1 MARLDVSQFHWETYT
16 LGTSS
21 LRWLTTPKRKI
32 KNFPFFGDVPHPL
45 DFSNGKVRPSC
56 YFGKSRTSVYEWRH
70 HNKNSKTFL
79 PWLQAPIKILSGKTE
94 QSDDPIF
101 VSRMRNAEACITENH
116 HELARGENQK
126 KASEKGAK
134 WGFLGCFSL
143 YLLLR
148 DNFDFENVVVAL
160 VG

>member
-1 MARLDVSQFHWETYT
+1 MLFRKAERVSTSDDTTIKFQN
-16 LGTSS
+16 LSSLITSS
-21 LRWLTTPKRKI
+21 HKNPKW
-32 KNFPFFGDVPHPL
+32 
-45 DFSNGKVRPSC
+45 
-56 YFGKSRTSVYEWRH
+56 E
-70 HNKNSKTFL
+70 
-79 PWLQAPIKILSGKTE
+79 KTE

-116 HELARGENQK
+116 HELARVKNQK
-126 KASEKGAK
+126 KASEKGQK

-148 DNFDFENVVVAL
+148 DNSDFENVVVAL

>member
-1 MARLDVSQFHWETYT
+1 
-16 LGTSS
+16 
-21 LRWLTTPKRKI
+21 
-32 KNFPFFGDVPHPL
+32 
-45 DFSNGKVRPSC
+45 
-56 YFGKSRTSVYEWRH
+56 
-70 HNKNSKTFL
+70 
-79 PWLQAPIKILSGKTE
+79 
-94 QSDDPIF
+94 
-101 VSRMRNAEACITENH
+101 MRNAEACITENH

-134 WGFLGCFSL
+134 MGILGCFSL